1 MSIQSLLNALNSLS
15 DIHEELLQLARE
27 KQRSVIDNRV
37 DQLMTFTAKESKWIA
52 TMEQL
57 NNDVT
62 QFTLQC
68 WTEIGLTAK
77 PASTLADLMQAL
89 HRAEHKTALMAAGN
103 RLKGLVHLLKD
114 QNDRNQLLVRQSLE
128 FLEFQ
133 IDLLSAPYDEDVT
146 YSPNRNANSGTPRR
160 TFDTRA

>member
-1 MSIQSLLNALNSLS
+1 LSIQSLLNTLNSLS

-37 DQLMTFTAKESKWIA
+37 DQLMTFTAKESKGIA
-52 TMEQL
+52 AMEQL
-57 NNDVT
+57 NSDVT

-68 WTEIGLTAK
+68 WTELGLTAK
-77 PASTLADLMQAL
+77 PDLTLAELIQAL
-89 HRAEHKTALMAAGN
+89 HRAEQKKALMAAGD
-103 RLKGLVHLLKD
+103 RLKEFVKLLKD

-146 YSPNRNANSGTPRR
+146 YSPNRPANSGTPRR